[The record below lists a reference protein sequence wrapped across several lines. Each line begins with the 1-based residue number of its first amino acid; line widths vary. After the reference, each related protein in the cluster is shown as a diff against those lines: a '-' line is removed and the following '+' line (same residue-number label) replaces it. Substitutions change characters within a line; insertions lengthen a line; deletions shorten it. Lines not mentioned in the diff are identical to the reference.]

1 MAMTPQDIMSNI
13 NRELLMSNTTVDEQI
28 EFIREQ
34 IKNPFDGGSSNYFK
48 KLKNSV
54 KKDELRDVCLDL
66 FEQIE
71 NMYPAIAFDFS
82 DDEET
87 DIPSAFNAVYKFF
100 VRKIQD
106 LILVFLKEYIH
117 NAKNR
122 KVLTAEYMNA
132 KLPNYPKEQYGKK
145 EYYILIT
152 KLPAIISDI
161 FDSELRLDKFI
172 ECVERS
178 GMSPMYFSVIKDLLD
193 RGIIIDHGVVNNI
206 YDLFKKSDR
215 YDQTICKLQIDITD
229 NMIIPYMEE
238 NGLMEL
244 RNPPIEPDP
253 VEEDLDD
260 DDDDE

>member
-1 MAMTPQDIMSNI
+1 MAMSPQDIMNTI
-13 NRELLMSNTTVDEQI
+13 NRELLMTNTTVDEQI
-28 EFIREQ
+28 EFISEQ

-54 KKDELRDVCLDL
+54 KSPELKEICLDL

-82 DDEET
+82 DDEDA
-87 DIPSAFNAVYKFF
+87 DIISAFNAVYKFF
-100 VRKIQD
+100 IRKIQD
-106 LILVFLKEYIH
+106 LIIVFLKEYIH

-145 EYYILIT
+145 EYYILMT
-152 KLPAIISDI
+152 KLPAIIEDI
-161 FDSELRLDKFI
+161 FDAELRLDKFI

-178 GMSPMYFSVIKDLLD
+178 GMSPMYFSVIKDLLNS
-193 RGIIIDHGVVNNI
+193 GIIIDHGVVNNI
-206 YDLFKKSDR
+206 YDLFRKSDR
-215 YDQTICKLQIDITD
+215 YDQTICKLQIDIT
-229 NMIIPYMEE
+229 NTMIIPYMEE
-238 NGLMEL
+238 NNLMEL

-253 VEEDLDD
+253 EEENLDEEDD
-260 DDDDE
+260 